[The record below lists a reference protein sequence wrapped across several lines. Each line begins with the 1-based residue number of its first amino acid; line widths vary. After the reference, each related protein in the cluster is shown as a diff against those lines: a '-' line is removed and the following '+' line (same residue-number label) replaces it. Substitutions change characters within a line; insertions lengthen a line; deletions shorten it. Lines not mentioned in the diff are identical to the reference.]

1 MVSLKV
7 EKEHCN
13 TYGTLHGGLSAVLVD
28 TISTLALITDD
39 EASYSKLGVSV
50 DMQIRYQKYY
60 CLMLIHT

>member
-50 DMQIRYQKYY
+50 DMQIRYQKY
-60 CLMLIHT
+60 CLMLILR